1 MNRECSSILRSCTL
15 LVLLVAAGCYESV
28 PPPKLVGEAR
38 PAVRPSAALPAGRYE
53 IVGRSVQGS
62 PMVAQVFG
70 NGPDITFVL
79 ATIHGNEPAG
89 TALVRQLAQ
98 HLEQNPHLSAD
109 RTVVLLPV
117 ANPDGMVMSTRQNA
131 NRVDLNRNF
140 QTANRVN
147 NAESGKT
154 ALSEPETQAIHAII
168 DRYSPDCIVS
178 IHSPIGCIDYDGPA
192 YLLATRM
199 AQYCN
204 LPTKTLGAKTGSLGS
219 YAGVTLGIPTITLE
233 LPPGE
238 SDRDSE
244 TLWLRYGKALL
255 AAITYPEKFD

>member
-1 MNRECSSILRSCTL
+1 
-15 LVLLVAAGCYESV
+15 
-28 PPPKLVGEAR
+28 
-38 PAVRPSAALPAGRYE
+38 
-53 IVGRSVQGS
+53 
-62 PMVAQVFG
+62 MVAQVFG

-89 TALVRQLAQ
+89 TALVRRLAQ
-98 HLEQNPHLSAD
+98 HLEQNPHLLA
-109 RTVVLLPV
+109 RQRRVVLLPV
-117 ANPDGMVMSTRQNA
+117 ANPDGMVMGTRHNA
-131 NRVDLNRNF
+131 NGVDLNRNF

-154 ALSEPETQAIHAII
+154 ALSEPETRAIHAII
-168 DRYSPDCIVS
+168 ERYSPDRIVS
-178 IHSPIGCIDYDGPA
+178 IHASMGCVDYDGPA
-192 YLLATRM
+192 YLLAARM
-199 AQYCN
+199 GQYCN
-204 LPTKTLGAKTGSLGS
+204 LPIKTLGPKAGSLGS
-219 YAGVTLGIPTITLE
+219 YGGVTLGIPTITLE